1 MRWRASSTSPMAIP
15 YRGSAGEQRDMLIVK
30 SGVSWDLARHSHSFD
45 EDHEE
50 IEGARAK
57 FDRHAVG

>member
-1 MRWRASSTSPMAIP
+1 MHNARLVDPLDMVVKKIREVST
-15 YRGSAGEQRDMLIVK
+15 K
-30 SGVSWDLARHSHSFD
+30 TKKTD